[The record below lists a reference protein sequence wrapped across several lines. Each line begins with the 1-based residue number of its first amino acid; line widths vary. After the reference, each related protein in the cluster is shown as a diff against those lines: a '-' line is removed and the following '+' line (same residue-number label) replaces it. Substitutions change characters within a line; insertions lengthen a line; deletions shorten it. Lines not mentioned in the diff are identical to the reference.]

1 MNNTPADGKI
11 IRHAVLLDSDACKG
25 CTNCIKHC
33 PVEAIRVRK
42 GKASITADRCID
54 CGVCIRV
61 CPHKAKKADSD
72 PLSAIDCW
80 DYVIALPAPA
90 LYAQFAAGIPVDS
103 IMDALLTLGF
113 DEVYEVAEAA
123 EIVAAATRSLLA
135 RPDRV
140 RPLLSASCPAVAR
153 LVQVRFPSLLDHLAP
168 VLAPME
174 LAARLAKER
183 ARAAGIQGRIGAIF
197 LTPCPAK
204 VTAYRSPLGHAHS
217 EVDAAIAIK
226 DLYLPLLGALQRQ
239 TREGEISAQPATQS
253 PAAAPPA
260 ADSLPAGSS
269 QSPASVSP
277 AASSTHTSA
286 PHAALRAGA
295 AGVAWARS
303 EGESDGLAAYS
314 AIAVDGID
322 RVSALLEEMENGVLA
337 DVDFI
342 EALACPGGCIG
353 GPLTLANPAL
363 ARTRVRSRER
373 ERGVRTGSQASPRI
387 GTGPELFWTEDL
399 EARPSLRLHSDF
411 RTAGAML
418 EELEAIAASLPGLD
432 CGSCGAPSCRALAE
446 DIVRGMAAKNDCIF
460 ILRERLRG
468 LTRELLELETI
479 EPPSLDKPAPLQ
491 PASDTRPKET
501 NP

>member
-1 MNNTPADGKI
+1 MNFTQTEGNI

-72 PLSAIDCW
+72 PLSAIDGW
-80 DYVIALPAPA
+80 DYTIALPAPA
-90 LYAQFAAGIPVDS
+90 LYAQFAEGIPVGS
-103 IMDALLTLGF
+103 IMDALRTIGF

-123 EIVAAATRSLLA
+123 EIVATATRSLLS
-135 RPDRV
+135 RPDRK

-153 LVQVRFPSLLDHLAP
+153 LVQVRFPDLLDHLAP

-174 LAARLAKER
+174 LAARFAKER
-183 ARAAGIQGRIGAIF
+183 ARAAGIQGRIGAFF

-217 EVDAAIAIK
+217 GVDGAIAIK
-226 DLYLPLLGALQRQ
+226 DLYLPLLGALQKQ
-239 TREGEISAQPATQS
+239 ARESGYGT
-253 PAAAPPA
+253 
-260 ADSLPAGSS
+260 
-269 QSPASVSP
+269 
-277 AASSTHTSA
+277 SSTTTEPQIHFSLL
-286 PHAALRAGA
+286 PHLRAGA

-303 EGESDGLAAYS
+303 EGESDGLPEYS

-353 GPLTLANPAL
+353 GPLTIANPSL
-363 ARTRVRSRER
+363 ARTRVRSREK
-373 ERGVRTGSQASPRI
+373 ERVVQANLPFEAGR
-387 GTGPELFWTEDL
+387 ELFWTEDL
-399 EARPSLRLHSDF
+399 ESRPSLRLHSDI
-411 RTAGAML
+411 RTAGTML
-418 EELEAIAASLPGLD
+418 EELETIAASLPGLD

-468 LTRELLELETI
+468 LTRELLELETM
-479 EPPSLDKPAPLQ
+479 EPPSLDKPSLVQAMV
-491 PASDTRPKET
+491 DGGTKET
-501 NP
+501 SP

>member
-1 MNNTPADGKI
+1 MNETQAEGNP
-11 IRHAVLLDSDACKG
+11 IRHAVILDSDACKG
-25 CTNCIKHC
+25 CTNCIKNC

-72 PLSAIDCW
+72 PLSVIKGW
-80 DYVIALPAPA
+80 DYAIALPAPA
-90 LYAQFAAGIPVDS
+90 LYAQFAAGIPIWS
-103 IMDALLTLGF
+103 IMDALRALGF

-123 EIVAAATRSLLA
+123 ELVAAATRSLLS
-135 RPDRV
+135 RSDRV
-140 RPLLSASCPAVAR
+140 RPILSASCPAVAR
-153 LVQVRFPSLLDHLAP
+153 LVQVRFPGLLEHLAP

-183 ARAAGIQGRIGAIF
+183 ARSAGIKGRIGAFF

-226 DLYLPLLGALQRQ
+226 DLYLPLLGALQKQ
-239 TREGEISAQPATQS
+239 GRETGAIASLASIGSSAPITS
-253 PAAAPPA
+253 TSPPA
-260 ADSLPAGSS
+260 P
-269 QSPASVSP
+269 
-277 AASSTHTSA
+277 
-286 PHAALRAGA
+286 LRAGA

-303 EGESDGLAAYS
+303 EGESDGLSGYS

-353 GPLTLANPAL
+353 GPLTIANPAL

-373 ERGVRTGSQASPRI
+373 ERGVRTGDRME
-387 GTGPELFWTEDL
+387 TGQDLFWTGSL
-399 EARPSLRLHSDF
+399 EAKPSLRLHSDI
-411 RTAGAML
+411 RIAGTML
-418 EELEAIAASLPGLD
+418 EELETIAASLPGLD

-446 DIVRGMAAKNDCIF
+446 DIVRGIAAKNDCIF

-468 LTRELLELETI
+468 LTRELLELETM
-479 EPPSLDKPAPLQ
+479 EPPSLDKAIPVQTVA
-491 PASDTRPKET
+491 DNGTKET
-501 NP
+501 CP